1 MQKKRVEY
9 RDIAQK
15 IHYFSQDKHLYE
27 VSIHSIKVFASHYYD
42 LVVKERWFKP
52 IKTFFQKNFFQKKF

>member
-27 VSIHSIKVFASHYYD
+27 VSIRSIKVFASHYYN

-52 IKTFFQKNFFQKKF
+52 IKTFFQKKFFQKKF